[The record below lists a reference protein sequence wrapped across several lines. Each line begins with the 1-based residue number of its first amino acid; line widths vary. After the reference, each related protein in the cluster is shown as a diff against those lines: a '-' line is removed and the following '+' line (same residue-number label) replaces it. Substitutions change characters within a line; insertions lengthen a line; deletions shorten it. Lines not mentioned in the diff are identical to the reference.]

1 MSRDLLIEKVLAGER
16 LSAADALGLWDLDLL
31 TVGRLAD
38 RVRRRLHPEPVVT
51 YVVDRNVNYTNICI
65 SGCRFCA
72 FFRPPGHPEGYV
84 LDRDTL
90 RRKLE
95 ETGAL
100 GGTGVLLQ
108 GGLNPELPLTYYE
121 DLVGIIRRS
130 GLQVH
135 GFSPPEIIFLAKQN
149 GLSVAEVLQRLIS
162 AGLSSIPGGGAEIL
176 VDRVRRAI
184 SPNKCSVDEWLQVMK
199 TAHGLG
205 LRTTAT
211 MMFGHR
217 ETRADRVEHLLRLR
231 DLQDQTGGFT
241 AFIPW
246 TFQPGGTALGGAAAS
261 ALEYLKTLAISRLVL
276 DNFPHLQVS
285 WVTQGAKIAQVA
297 LRFGANDF
305 GSTMIEENVVA
316 ATGVTYRL
324 TREEIARLITDAGF
338 FPQQRDHVYQ
348 LIGEGGGGA
357 QPSASSPNLPAVGGE
372 VERRA
377 TDLRSPGPPLIDPKL
392 AVIARVGAH
401 RDFLA
406 RGVDYEGG
414 QRYET
419 PFGLSNPVHLFVH
432 EGLGFAV
439 VSRHGEKGYE
449 VSAPFVNDRANLYA
463 LKALGVE
470 KILAWCAPGAIN
482 EAMAP
487 GHLVVPHDVVDE
499 GKGGPQTFFAGR
511 GPGFIRHNPVF
522 CPELRQVLI
531 GTLAKS
537 PFTWHPR
544 AVYVATTGPRLETPA
559 EIAKFRLLGGDLV
572 GQTLVPE
579 VFLARELEFCYAAL
593 CYVVNFAEGV
603 KERPY
608 QAGILFEGLAT
619 AEEMA
624 RVREVEGAFA
634 DLFLKLLPGLAATG
648 RFCPCPK
655 LMERYRLRGDL
666 GKDWRTWFP

>member
-1 MSRDLLIEKVLAGER
+1 M
-16 LSAADALGLWDLDLL
+16 
-31 TVGRLAD
+31 
-38 RVRRRLHPEPVVT
+38 
-51 YVVDRNVNYTNICI
+51 
-65 SGCRFCA
+65 
-72 FFRPPGHPEGYV
+72 
-84 LDRDTL
+84 
-90 RRKLE
+90 
-95 ETGAL
+95 
-100 GGTGVLLQ
+100 
-108 GGLNPELPLTYYE
+108 
-121 DLVGIIRRS
+121 
-130 GLQVH
+130 
-135 GFSPPEIIFLAKQN
+135 
-149 GLSVAEVLQRLIS
+149 
-162 AGLSSIPGGGAEIL
+162 
-176 VDRVRRAI
+176 
-184 SPNKCSVDEWLQVMK
+184 
-199 TAHGLG
+199 
-205 LRTTAT
+205 
-211 MMFGHR
+211 
-217 ETRADRVEHLLRLR
+217 
-231 DLQDQTGGFT
+231 
-241 AFIPW
+241 
-246 TFQPGGTALGGAAAS
+246 
-261 ALEYLKTLAISRLVL
+261 
-276 DNFPHLQVS
+276 
-285 WVTQGAKIAQVA
+285 
-297 LRFGANDF
+297 
-305 GSTMIEENVVA
+305 
-316 ATGVTYRL
+316 
-324 TREEIARLITDAGF
+324 
-338 FPQQRDHVYQ
+338 
-348 LIGEGGGGA
+348 
-357 QPSASSPNLPAVGGE
+357 
-372 VERRA
+372 
-377 TDLRSPGPPLIDPKL
+377 DPKL